1 MHIYIVYIILQF
13 TVEKLGKADSVTT
26 YDDEFEHLIQQVQ
39 QIKTTTEKILTQVYS
54 MVQPNPGIEYMRPCR
69 RNVHQFYRQRPQS
82 YEFRVYALVEVESV
96 SSIPSRNT
104 QCNIP
109 SA

>member
-82 YEFRVYALVEVESV
+82 YGFRVYALVEVESV
-96 SSIPSRNT
+96 SPIPSRNT